1 MRHRVTIFVSLL
13 AFVIGITPGFYL
25 GRATL
30 EAKWRAGVQPVS
42 ESEAARSAIEGAD
55 PTPKAGTKVVRDMPI
70 NRSRVALQELTDAD
84 PVKVTLGTFGRNDD
98 STELHLNLKNG
109 AACEVTS
116 VEGVAYGFDAW
127 GRPTAVNKAGE
138 SYVAFSGKEL
148 KLAPGAKGYVAQ
160 EVHFA
165 KLANMA
171 LAHVD
176 KYTCSDG
183 TSWSRK

>member
-1 MRHRVTIFVSLL
+1 LKHRITIIVGVLGL
-13 AFVIGITPGFYL
+13 VIGITPGFYL
-25 GRATL
+25 GRALL
-30 EAKWRAGVQPVS
+30 EAKWRDGVRAVS
-42 ESEAARSAIEGAD
+42 ADEATSSSIEGAD
-55 PTPKAGTKVVRDMPI
+55 PTPKAGTKIVRDMPI
-70 NRSRVALQELTDAD
+70 GRARVALGELTNAD

-109 AACEVTS
+109 ATCEVTS

-127 GRPTAVNKAGE
+127 GRPTPVNKAGE
-138 SYVAFSGKEL
+138 TYVAFTVKDL
-148 KLAPGAKGYVAQ
+148 KIAPGGKGYAAQ
-160 EVHFA
+160 EAHFA

-183 TSWSRK
+183 SSWTRK